1 MHRSRLRFIVGLL
14 LTAVTP
20 LTWSQTASA
29 QDYPSKPI
37 TLIVPFAPG
46 GSSDI
51 IARLIGAKL
60 SESLKQSVVIESKP
74 GGAGVIAMQAAARAP
89 ADGYTL
95 ILGHIGTMA
104 VNPAMFEKLPYD
116 AVKDFVPVSL
126 AAIVPTVLVVHPS
139 LPANNLKEFLEI
151 ARTKPGTINLGSAG
165 NGSAGHLASEYL
177 KQETKLDKDSIVHVP
192 YRGTGPMLTDLLAGQ
207 TQATVTGAIPVLP
220 HVKAGKLK
228 VIAVGTTKRLD
239 VMPDVAT
246 VAESG
251 FPGFET
257 SQWYGILAPANT
269 PAAIVSKLA
278 TEIAAALKAPDVV
291 AKLKADGSEPVGSTP
306 EEFTAFI
313 AKEAARWG
321 VVVKT
326 AGIKAD

>member
-1 MHRSRLRFIVGLL
+1 MRRNLILGLL
-14 LTAVTP
+14 LAAGAP
-20 LTWSQTASA
+20 FCLDHQAIA
-29 QDYPSKPI
+29 QDFPSKPI

-46 GSSDI
+46 GSSDV
-51 IARLIGAKL
+51 IARLVGAKL
-60 SESLKQSVVIESKP
+60 TESLKQTVVIESKP
-74 GGAGVIAMQAAARAP
+74 GGAGVIAMQIAARAP

-116 AVKDFVPVSL
+116 AVKDFMPVSL
-126 AAIVPTVLVVHPS
+126 VATVPTVLVVHPS
-139 LPANNLKEFLEI
+139 LPATNLKEFLDL
-151 ARTKPGTINLGSAG
+151 AKAKPGSINLGSAG

-177 KQETKLDKDSIVHVP
+177 KQVTKLDKDSIVHVP

-220 HVKAGKLK
+220 HIKAGKLR

-239 VMPDVAT
+239 VLPDVAT
-246 VAESG
+246 VAEAG

-269 PAAIVSKLA
+269 PTAIVTKLS
-278 TEIAAALKAPDVV
+278 TEIAAALKAPEVV
-291 AKLKADGSEPVGSTP
+291 AKLKADGSEPIGSTP
-306 EEFTAFI
+306 EEFAAFI
-313 AKEAARWG
+313 TQEAVRWG
-321 VVVKT
+321 AVVKT
-326 AGIKAD
+326 AGIKAE

>member
-1 MHRSRLRFIVGLL
+1 MRRNLILGLL
-14 LTAVTP
+14 LAAGAP
-20 LTWSQTASA
+20 FCLDHQAIA
-29 QDYPSKPI
+29 QDFPNKPI

-46 GSSDI
+46 GSSDV
-51 IARLIGAKL
+51 IARLVGAKL
-60 SESLKQSVVIESKP
+60 TESLKQTVVIESKP
-74 GGAGVIAMQAAARAP
+74 GGAGVIAMQIAARAP

-116 AVKDFVPVSL
+116 AVKDFMPVSL
-126 AAIVPTVLVVHPS
+126 VATVPTVLVVHPS
-139 LPANNLKEFLEI
+139 LPATNLKEFLDL
-151 ARTKPGTINLGSAG
+151 AKAKPGSINLGSAG

-177 KQETKLDKDSIVHVP
+177 KQVTKLDKDSIVHVP

-220 HVKAGKLK
+220 HIKAGKLR

-239 VMPDVAT
+239 VLPDVAT
-246 VAESG
+246 VAEAG

-269 PAAIVSKLA
+269 PTAIVTKLS

-291 AKLKADGSEPVGSTP
+291 AKLKADGSEPIGSTP
-306 EEFTAFI
+306 EEFAAFI
-313 AKEAARWG
+313 TKEAVRWG
-321 VVVKT
+321 AVVKT
-326 AGIKAD
+326 AGIKAE

>member
-1 MHRSRLRFIVGLL
+1 MMRQFNFGLAL
-14 LTAVTP
+14 LIAAITTLAGHN
-20 LTWSQTASA
+20 QAIA
-29 QDYPSKPI
+29 QDFPNKPI

-46 GSSDI
+46 GSSDV
-51 IARLIGAKL
+51 IARLVGAKL
-60 SESLKQSVVIESKP
+60 TESLKQPVVIESKP

-116 AVKDFVPVSL
+116 AVKDFMPVSL
-126 AAIVPTVLVVHPS
+126 VATVPTVLVVHPS
-139 LPANNLKEFLEI
+139 LPANNLKEFLDL
-151 ARTKPGTINLGSAG
+151 AKSKPGSINLGSAG

-177 KQETKLDKDSIVHVP
+177 KQVTKLDKDSIVHVP

-220 HVKAGKLK
+220 HIKAGKLR

-246 VAESG
+246 VAEAG
-251 FPGFET
+251 FPDFET

-269 PAAIVSKLA
+269 PTAIVKKLS
-278 TEIAAALKAPDVV
+278 TEIAAALTATDVV
-291 AKLKADGSEPVGSTP
+291 AKLKADGSEPIGSTP
-306 EEFTAFI
+306 EEFATFI
-313 AKEAARWG
+313 AKEAVRWG
-321 VVVKT
+321 TVVKT
-326 AGIKAD
+326 AGIKAE